1 MNALYSDLPR
11 KLDIETDDWH
21 RLTPDDINDM
31 PALTQLT
38 NYLEFCNAV
47 AQVAHPLVQKQ
58 LLDFLYNGFLVPV
71 MGSALLQVLEIFFF
85 PTFSPDLLSNYLY
98 CIANFPSFIFAGLT
112 LFSKSNFCL
121 WNFFF
126 QCCFLFIIFDL

>member
-1 MNALYSDLPR
+1 MVINALYSDLPK

-31 PALTQLT
+31 PAITQLI

-58 LLDFLYNGFLVPV
+58 VLDFLYNGFLVPV
-71 MGSALLQVLEIFFF
+71 MGYALLQVNKKLFFF
-85 PTFSPDLLSNYLY
+85 SKYFHNFSL
-98 CIANFPSFIFAGLT
+98 IIQ
-112 LFSKSNFCL
+112 KKKIV
-121 WNFFF
+121 FFF
-126 QCCFLFIIFDL
+126 TFF